1 MEEEQKQELTTEAD
15 NNETSQEEVSPLRYN
30 IPTSPRRGGSKK
42 FFWLLLALLVIAAA
56 VGGFFLI
63 GGQQKEEE
71 ITPTPTPTE
80 QPTPTP
86 TPPPAGGSPTP
97 TKKVTPSPTEKLS
110 PTPTKKPTKGLSV
123 KVLNGSGVY
132 LAAKE
137 ASDYLSGLGYEIAG
151 TGNASTTDFN
161 NTTIDIKSAKESL
174 LPQLKID
181 LQTKYTIG
189 TTSATLSASESAD
202 AVVTVGKK

>member
-1 MEEEQKQELTTEAD
+1 MEEEQKQELTTETD

-42 FFWLLLALLVIAAA
+42 FFWFVLVLLLAGAII
-56 VGGFFLI
+56 GGFVLI

-71 ITPTPTPTE
+71 IAPTPTPTE
-80 QPTPTP
+80 QPSPTP
-86 TPPPAGGSPTP
+86 TPETSPTP

-123 KVLNGSGVY
+123 KVLNGSGVTG
-132 LAAKE
+132 AAKE

-151 TGNASTTDFN
+151 TGNASTTDFE

>member
-1 MEEEQKQELTTEAD
+1 
-15 NNETSQEEVSPLRYN
+15 
-30 IPTSPRRGGSKK
+30 RGGSKK

-86 TPPPAGGSPTP
+86 TPETSPTP

-123 KVLNGSGVY
+123 RVLNGSGVTG
-132 LAAKE
+132 AAKE

-151 TGNASTTDFN
+151 TGNASTTDFG